1 MPSTEAQATLERIA
15 ELQERFQETLARIET
30 TVDIVAARYP
40 DNPRVQEAAD
50 IFLAFRSSQAPPPAL
65 HPVGRPELE
74 ETLREAA

>member
-15 ELQERFQETLARIET
+15 ETLARIET
-30 TVDIVAARYP
+30 TVLLVADRYA

-50 IFLAFRSSQAPPPAL
+50 IFLAFRSPQAPPPAL